1 MLGINSEYRL
11 IVDGY
16 IDIKLKEEGEKLIE
30 PAKLNLNGYINFV
43 NTKIEQKNK
52 NELEFNYVYIYPIP
66 LYHNYWRR
74 KLWNKTLMN
83 YSFCS

>member
-52 NELEFNYVYIYPIP
+52 NELEFNYVFIPLP